1 MTCRFRKEAIMEEW
15 EIQERRWR
23 MLTYAIGIFLGTVVM
38 FLLLLFVARHS
49 PERKQDK
56 LSIICHHLMQEKSQG
71 SGK

>member
-1 MTCRFRKEAIMEEW
+1 MEEW

>member
-23 MLTYAIGIFLGTVVM
+23 MLTYAIGILLGTVVM

-49 PERKQDK
+49 PERKQDQM
-56 LSIICHHLMQEKSQG
+56 SIICNRLLHEKLQG
-71 SGK
+71 ESR

>member
-23 MLTYAIGIFLGTVVM
+23 MQIYAIGILLGTVVM

-49 PERKQDK
+49 PEKEQDQM
-56 LSIICHHLMQEKSQG
+56 SIICNRRLYEKRQG
-71 SGK
+71 ESR